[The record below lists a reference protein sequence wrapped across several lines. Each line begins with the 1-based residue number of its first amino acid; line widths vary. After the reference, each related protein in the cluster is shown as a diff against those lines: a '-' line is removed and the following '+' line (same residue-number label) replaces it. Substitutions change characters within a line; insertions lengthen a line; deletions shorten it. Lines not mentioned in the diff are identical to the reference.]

1 MKKTIS
7 MMFGAA
13 LIAVG
18 ATAFA
23 ADTTPAPAPAAVDG
37 SVKIGVLDVGKVL
50 QESPQVKVAV
60 DKLKAKFKERQDK
73 IASAQKQLAADQ
85 EKLKRDKAVMKQ
97 ADADDLQMKVLDEQ
111 RELQSMQEEYVRAA
125 RLAQNQV
132 MGATLKQI
140 DAIVKDIS
148 SKKHYDLILQ
158 RDNVAFASDKVDI
171 TPEVMAQLKDAKS
184 QG

>member
-1 MKKTIS
+1 MKKTVS
-7 MMFGAA
+7 MMLGAA
-13 LIAVG
+13 LVAVG

-23 ADTTPAPAPAAVDG
+23 ADTTPAPAPAAAVDG

-148 SKKHYDLILQ
+148 NKKHYDLILQ
-158 RDNVAFASDKVDI
+158 RDNVAYASDKVDI
-171 TPEVMAQLKDAKS
+171 TPEVMVQLKDAKS
-184 QG
+184 